1 MSDLTGRERD
11 ALDALGYTDEWLRA
25 KILDRASLA
34 EQFERYQSGGTQKI
48 ARYRSRTASAWLA
61 ESSPLTDEQIDAFLD
76 VMKADSDSKLAHAA
90 IAELIQTVRIDLV
103 QLERIARS
111 DAKLMRR
118 HTALIQRTFLIRQME
133 SGVTDDHMAQ
143 VIECKD
149 ASVQTGLIRDAR
161 LTRKHAE
168 LLAERG
174 VNPTIREKARKWS
187 QDKQFWKGLDAV

>member
-1 MSDLTGRERD
+1 
-11 ALDALGYTDEWLRA
+11 
-25 KILDRASLA
+25 
-34 EQFERYQSGGTQKI
+34 
-48 ARYRSRTASAWLA
+48 
-61 ESSPLTDEQIDAFLD
+61 
-76 VMKADSDSKLAHAA
+76 MKADSDSKLTHAA
-90 IAELIQTVRIDLV
+90 IAELIQSVRIDLV